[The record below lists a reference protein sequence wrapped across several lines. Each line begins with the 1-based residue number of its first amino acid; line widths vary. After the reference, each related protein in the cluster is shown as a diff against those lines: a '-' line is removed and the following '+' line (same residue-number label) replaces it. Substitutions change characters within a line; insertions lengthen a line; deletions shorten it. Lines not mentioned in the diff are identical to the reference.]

1 MQDDRTGQ
9 SKKLMA
15 LHTIASALNLAL
27 RQEMARDP
35 RVMIL
40 GEDVGVDGGV
50 FRITDGLIKE
60 FGEERVVDTPLAEAS
75 IVGAAIGLAM
85 SGMRPIAEI
94 QFDGFVYPAFDQLIN
109 HASRIRNRSRGKL
122 SCPLVVRFP
131 YSGGV
136 KALEHHSES
145 METLY
150 IHTPGLKVVCPATPY
165 DAKGLLIA
173 SIRDPDPV
181 IFMEPKRLYR
191 SLKEE
196 VPEEDYIVELGSAR
210 VMIEGADVT
219 VIAWGAMVPVALKAQ
234 QAMSKENISVEVVD
248 LRTLSP
254 LDIPSIISSVKKTG
268 HCVIVHEA
276 PRTCGFGAE
285 ISAQIMERALYDL
298 KAPVERV
305 TGFDVIPPLLQTENY
320 NLPDETRLIAAIKK
334 MLG

>member
-1 MQDDRTGQ
+1 
-9 SKKLMA
+9 MA

-27 RQEMARDP
+27 RQEMAKDP

-122 SCPLVVRFP
+122 SCPLVIRFP

-210 VMIEGADVT
+210 VMIEGTDVT

-268 HCVIVHEA
+268 RCVIVHEA

-305 TGFDVIPPLLQTENY
+305 TGFDVISPLLQAENY

-334 MLG
+334 VFG